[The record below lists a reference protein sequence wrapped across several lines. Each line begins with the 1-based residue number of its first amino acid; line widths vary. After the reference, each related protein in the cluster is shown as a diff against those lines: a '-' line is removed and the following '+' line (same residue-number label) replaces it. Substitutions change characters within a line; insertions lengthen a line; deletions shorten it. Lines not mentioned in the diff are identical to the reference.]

1 VPAAQPARS
10 IIRDIRRKITGRP
23 ELEAVF
29 EAPIARAAQIR
40 SQQQRQRGWKLYS
53 FHAPEVECIIY
64 EGMRIAGLPRAE
76 VRSGSIA
83 TGRSPLSPMRSPQW
97 PES

>member
-1 VPAAQPARS
+1 MRLLRS
-10 IIRDIRRKITGRP
+10 RLGRIICDIRRKFTGRP
-23 ELEAVF
+23 EFEAVF

-64 EGMRIAGLPRAE
+64 EGMRIVGLPE
-76 VRSGSIA
+76 G
-83 TGRSPLSPMRSPQW
+83 
-97 PES
+97 

>member
-1 VPAAQPARS
+1 LRLLRS
-10 IIRDIRRKITGRP
+10 RLGRIIRDIRRKITGRP

-64 EGMRIAGLPRAE
+64 EGMRIPGLPE
-76 VRSGSIA
+76 G
-83 TGRSPLSPMRSPQW
+83 
-97 PES
+97 